1 MALGADAVALGSPLL
16 FASSHTQGSQK
27 VLPWEPPTELA
38 FYTGEKRELYDV
50 DEGAVFAARFLQ
62 SLVKEMKLAAAAL
75 GKASLKE
82 VGREDLVALDPVS
95 AQITGLPLI

>member
-1 MALGADAVALGSPLL
+1 MYDA
-16 FASSHTQGSQK
+16 
-27 VLPWEPPTELA
+27 
-38 FYTGEKRELYDV
+38 

>member
-1 MALGADAVALGSPLL
+1 
-16 FASSHTQGSQK
+16 
-27 VLPWEPPTELA
+27 
-38 FYTGEKRELYDV
+38 V